1 MDTQVNGTTIQ
12 TGDKIFNIG
21 VINNANFGS
30 ATENRPFNEYLTK
43 ELLTSIR
50 PYCTIANKFLDL
62 VKSKPDWNQVA
73 DLSNKAKE
81 IIAANYAGII
91 GIQLRKLMAIG
102 KEPISENKQMKYIDN
117 CLITAKRTIQ
127 LLCFTLISDLW
138 NKKKE
143 KEFAISEKGTEKLN
157 ALFEGWLELNI
168 LEYSKI
174 IECLLTTYSENQ
186 LNFPIKELPA
196 LKEQLEA
203 TSQYSIAITELN
215 KLSETPDLQKYTINN
230 CDIAEKQLTVLL
242 CNLCFFA
249 GYKMVSIKNI
259 NYEEVRNDTPK
270 YLYNCVSLGMDSKS
284 NINAEN
290 LYYYEGPTCTDSVL
304 IYKDN
309 YNSGINLFPFIVDLS
324 SLTFEYGVKICF
336 FSCLNDMDENNFN
349 YSFLEDN
356 SIEQISY
363 SGVLKDGSQLNDL
376 INDKEKRKKFKLDTV
391 FNQFREAKAKLI
403 STIDLSSL
411 DDL

>member
-1 MDTQVNGTTIQ
+1 MDTQEKGTIIQ

-43 ELLTSIR
+43 ELMNGIR

-62 VKSKPDWNQVA
+62 VKSKSDWNQITE
-73 DLSNKAKE
+73 LSNKAKE
-81 IIAANYAGII
+81 IIASNYAGII

-117 CLITAKRTIQ
+117 CLITGKRTIQ

-143 KEFAISEKGTEKLN
+143 HNFTINEHGIELYKT
-157 ALFEGWLELNI
+157 LFESWIELSI

-174 IECLLTTYSENQ
+174 IECLLSTYTENHIS
-186 LNFPIKELPA
+186 FPFKELITIN
-196 LKEQLEA
+196 EQLL
-203 TSQYSIAITELN
+203 SGSKYSDAIIELN
-215 KLSETPDLQKYTINN
+215 KLSETPDLQKYSINN
-230 CDIAEKQLTVLL
+230 CDIAEKQLTNLL
-242 CNLCFFA
+242 CTLGFFA

-259 NYEEVRNDTPK
+259 NYEEVRHDRPK
-270 YLYNCVSLGMDSKS
+270 YLYNSVSLGMDSKS
-284 NINAEN
+284 NINTEN
-290 LYYYEGPTCTDSVL
+290 LYYYDGPSCTDSIL
-304 IYKDN
+304 LYKDN
-309 YNSGINLFPFIVDLS
+309 FNNGINLFPFIIDLS

-336 FSCLNDMDENNFN
+336 FSCLLDMDENNIT
-349 YSFLEDN
+349 YRFLEDN
-356 SIEQISY
+356 STECITY
-363 SGVLKDGSQLNDL
+363 TGVLKEGIQLNDI
-376 INDKEKRKKFKLDTV
+376 INDKEKRKKMRLDTV
-391 FNQFREAKAKLI
+391 FNEFREAKKVLLG
-403 STIDLSSL
+403 SIDLSSL